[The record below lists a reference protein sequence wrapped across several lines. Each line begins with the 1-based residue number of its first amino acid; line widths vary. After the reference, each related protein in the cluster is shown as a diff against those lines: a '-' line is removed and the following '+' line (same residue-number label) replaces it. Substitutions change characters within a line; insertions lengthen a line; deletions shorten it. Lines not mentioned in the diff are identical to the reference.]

1 VFLVVLFLLKTGFFF
16 KNSADLA
23 QNKEGEGLVY
33 STAIVQDLVNKDTD
47 GDGVLDWEESLW
59 ETDPTK
65 KETTPGTPDSA
76 AISKLKTDQTVQQG
90 ESLLKGKSQEMENL
104 TETDKFSRELF
115 STVAALNQSGAMD
128 EATADK
134 ISNSLAEHIQNASP
148 KKVYT
153 LSDIKIS
160 TKDDKVVTRT
170 YSEALGGI
178 EQKYSPNYT
187 VLDVLQKFSVDEN
200 NIDSSVL
207 SELDPIIKQIDYT
220 INAMLKINV
229 PQSLATL
236 HLNVINSMEKSMEI
250 VSDLQLYDTDVIVAL
265 SAISQYD
272 QNATTLSSDITNL
285 NDGILKKINTP

>member
-1 VFLVVLFLLKTGFFF
+1 MFLVVLFLLKTGFFF

>member
-1 VFLVVLFLLKTGFFF
+1 MLFLLKTGFFF